1 MTRTKHIDAHA
12 GGCDLDE
19 ADRRLAELLEQHL
32 EDPSSTGAAS
42 DEDVEFVLRMYS
54 ARCERSRHGQRSI
67 ENTQGASLVDAAHV
81 CEPLRHGQRSI
92 ENTQGASLVDAAHMC
107 EPLHA

>member
-1 MTRTKHIDAHA
+1 
-12 GGCDLDE
+12 
-19 ADRRLAELLEQHL
+19 
-32 EDPSSTGAAS
+32 
-42 DEDVEFVLRMYS
+42 
-54 ARCERSRHGQRSI
+54 
-67 ENTQGASLVDAAHV
+67 VDAAHV